1 LWRNP
6 EHFALARRLEG
17 HQVRPLQGNCGA
29 AEFVL
34 HNQQGQADAPRRMPR
49 RIKFSGIDRLD
60 ASGMGK
66 FLEDGLN
73 RH

>member
-1 LWRNP
+1 
-6 EHFALARRLEG
+6 
-17 HQVRPLQGNCGA
+17 LQGNCGA